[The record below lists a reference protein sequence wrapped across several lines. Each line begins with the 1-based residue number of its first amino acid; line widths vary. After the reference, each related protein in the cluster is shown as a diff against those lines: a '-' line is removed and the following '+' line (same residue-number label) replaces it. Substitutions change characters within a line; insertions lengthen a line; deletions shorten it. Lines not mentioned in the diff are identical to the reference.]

1 MKTTFKFIGA
11 AVLGAAVLFG
21 ANSCNE
27 AKSDRNGDKKA
38 EESAKDTPAANA
50 EESAKDTL
58 AASTPSNLAD
68 APIVYVDMTVLM
80 SEYQMA
86 IDLSTEVQAKINE
99 MTIAFDNKKKSAE
112 KEITKKQNNLQTKA
126 NDFQDKYSKGHLTE
140 TNANIKIQEL
150 QKLEEE
156 YNTYLTQKDKE
167 LGEEQM
173 KLQNTANEEIF
184 VMNNKV
190 NDAIN
195 TFIEK
200 FRVENGYAM
209 ILISQS
215 DVPND
220 GATTLGTPVLSADP
234 SLDITAAVVA
244 GLNAEYN
251 ASE

>member
-1 MKTTFKFIGA
+1 MKKTFNIIGA

-27 AKSDRNGDKKA
+27 TKSDKSKGDKTGVND
-38 EESAKDTPAANA
+38 S
-50 EESAKDTL
+50 L
-58 AASTPSNLAD
+58 AVNSPINLPD
-68 APIVYVDMTVLM
+68 APIVYVDMNVLM

-99 MTIAFDNKKKSAE
+99 LTKAFENKKNSAE
-112 KEITKKQNNLQTKA
+112 KEITKKQTNLQTKA

-140 TNANIKIQEL
+140 TNANLKIQEL

-156 YNTYLTQKDKE
+156 YNKYLAEKDQE
-167 LGEEQM
+167 LGQEQL

-215 DVPND
+215 DIPDD
-220 GATTLGTPVLSADP
+220 GATTLGTPVLAADP

-251 ASE
+251 ASK